1 VLAEKVIPQHIQK
14 FLEEEKDLPVSEINL
29 SVSSDINAEGQFGE
43 EWLIVGKGGLYVLG
57 NSGSSS
63 KVLFFFHLKE
73 IGMVKSYPVVGGQ
86 ILVIKAGDRIYEV
99 MHYSNAVAA
108 KFSLVIK
115 LINSML
121 RNPDRHFDEKSV
133 DEELEKIEKSRA
145 EELSGKEKHEVVWR
159 LFHLIR
165 PYVRACAVMFVLLLL
180 GVGVDLM
187 PPYLTKIL
195 IDDVLGASAKHPEWL
210 LWLVV
215 GLLGLR
221 AVRIVVTVGNNR
233 LSAVIG
239 SRFVFNLRAALF
251 EKLQRLPI
259 DFFDRKQVGGLM
271 TRVSGDTS
279 VLQGFISNISQG
291 FLLNIVMIIGIG
303 AVLFSMNWR
312 LGLFVL
318 LPGPFV
324 VLITR
329 KYWKYI
335 FRFYN
340 RYWFSSYR
348 INSFLNTRLSG
359 IRVIR
364 AFNQEKREIA
374 GFRTRSVRLRE
385 DALAINRSWMTFF
398 PLLSFVFGLG
408 GILVWYVGGRFV
420 LSADPHYHVSLG
432 TLVAFLGYLGM
443 FYTPL
448 SSLSQLSNW
457 GTQVLTAAHRIFE
470 ILDETEETL
479 QGAHTVRL
487 PSMKGKIE
495 FRDVTFGYVTYL
507 PVLHNVSFTVNPS
520 ETVGII
526 GPSGSGKTTL
536 VNLVCRFYVAGDGQI
551 LIDDIDIR
559 AIERDDLRSHIG
571 IVLQEPYLFRG
582 AIAENIAYAK
592 PQAGREEIIRAA
604 KAANA
609 HDFIVR
615 MTDGYDT
622 RIGERGVDLSAG
634 ERQRVSIA
642 RAILRNPRILALD
655 EATSSVDVET
665 ERLIQEA
672 LRNLVRSRT
681 TFIIAHRLSTLQNV
695 DKVAVI
701 QNGILKQFGRPRDLI
716 REEGYYRRFV
726 ETQSELLCLK
736 QGFDIEPGGVSLKG

>member
-1 VLAEKVIPQHIQK
+1 VLAEKKIPQHILK
-14 FLEEEKDLPVSEINL
+14 FLKEEKGLPVSEINL
-29 SVSSDINAEGQFGE
+29 SVNSDINAEGQFGE
-43 EWLIVGKGGLYVLG
+43 EWLVVGKGELYVLG
-57 NSGSSS
+57 DSGTAVR
-63 KVLFFFHLKE
+63 VLFSFHLKE
-73 IGMVKSYPVVGGQ
+73 VGMLKSYPVVGGQ
-86 ILVIKAGDRIYEV
+86 ILVIKTGDRMYEL
-99 MHYSNAVAA
+99 MHYSNTVADR
-108 KFSLVIK
+108 FSLAIK
-115 LINSML
+115 LINGML
-121 RNPDRHFDEKSV
+121 RYPDGHFDEKSIS
-133 DEELEKIEKSRA
+133 EEIEKIKKSRA
-145 EELSGKEKHEVVWR
+145 EELSGKEKHEVAWR

-165 PYVRACAVMFVLLLL
+165 PYVRACAVMFALLLL

-195 IDDVLGASAKHPEWL
+195 VDDVLGASAKHPEWL

-221 AVRIVVTVGNNR
+221 VVRIIVTVSNNR
-233 LSAVIG
+233 LTAVIG

-251 EKLQRLPI
+251 EKLQRVPI
-259 DFFDRKQVGGLM
+259 YFFDRKQVGGLM

-303 AVLFSMNWR
+303 AVLFGMNWR

-340 RYWFSSYR
+340 RYWFSIYQ

-374 GFRTRSVRLRE
+374 EFRTRSVRLRE

-420 LSADPHYHVSLG
+420 LSADPRYHVSLG

-470 ILDETEETL
+470 ILDEPEETL
-479 QGAHTVRL
+479 QGARTVRL
-487 PSMKGKIE
+487 PAMKGKIE

-507 PVLHNVSFTVNPS
+507 PVLHNVSFTVSPG

-559 AIERDDLRSHIG
+559 TIEKNDLRSHIG
-571 IVLQEPYLFRG
+571 LVLQEPYLFRG
-582 AIAENIAYAK
+582 TIAENIAYAR
-592 PQAGREEIIRAA
+592 PQAGRDEIIGAA

-622 RIGERGVDLSAG
+622 RIGERGADLSGG

-642 RAILRNPRILALD
+642 RAILRNPRVLALD

-665 ERLIQEA
+665 ERQIQDA

-701 QNGILKQFGRPRDLI
+701 QNGTLKQFGPPQDLI

-726 ETQSELLCLK
+726 ETQSELLRLK
-736 QGFDIEPGGVSLKG
+736 QGG